1 MAKLKDLIEADLLA
15 PGPIEFRSQGDCHKG
30 TLLEDGKI
38 KVGQHV
44 FKNPNQWKSH
54 LYPSISLNG
63 YHQLY
68 TPSGTKVQ
76 KLRDQLKA
84 QNQQQKA
91 TQKSITDF
99 TTTTKKEKK
108 KKKRDDRSSDEDDDV
123 APPRNPKKQASLR
136 LDLFD
141 PSIW

>member
-1 MAKLKDLIEADLLA
+1 MTATLKELIDADLLA
-15 PGPIEFRSQGDCHKG
+15 PGYIVFKYKEDCHTG
-30 TLLEDGKI
+30 TLLDDGNI
-38 KVGQHV
+38 KVGQLV

-54 LYPSISLNG
+54 LYPSIRLNG
-63 YHQLY
+63 FHQLY
-68 TPSGTKVQ
+68 TPTGKKIQ

-99 TTTTKKEKK
+99 TTKKET

-123 APPRNPKKQASLR
+123 APPRNPKKQASQAV
-136 LDLFD
+136 
-141 PSIW
+141 

>member
-1 MAKLKDLIEADLLA
+1 MTATLKELIDADLLA
-15 PGPIEFRSQGDCHKG
+15 PGYIVFKYKEDCHTG
-30 TLLEDGKI
+30 TLLDDGKI

-68 TPSGTKVQ
+68 TPSGTKIQ

-108 KKKRDDRSSDEDDDV
+108 KKKKRDDRSSDEDDDV
-123 APPRNPKKQASLR
+123 APPRNPKKQASQAV
-136 LDLFD
+136 
-141 PSIW
+141 